1 MKQYEVDIVSR
12 RTTRSDGGFDDRA
25 ELVSARLY
33 IDASGEDE
41 VVTFARRIVG
51 TRSHRCEIDA
61 VFELA

>member
-1 MKQYEVDIVSR
+1 MKKYEVDIVSR
-12 RTTRSDGGFDDRA
+12 KAARSGGGVTDRA

-51 TRSHRCEIDA
+51 TGSHLCEIDA